1 MSFRNEELLRNA
13 SDTMNHTLDALR
25 AINFQSQKESV
36 TLSRVALQTQ
46 KDSMTLKALTT
57 VTTVYLPA
65 SLIAVSLFDLSS
77 CDLFFFG
84 LINQR
89 AFSTPTLSK

>member
-25 AINFQSQKESV
+25 AINLQSQKESV

-77 CDLFFFG
+77 CDLFFFR